1 MTNDDYQ
8 IVEISKT
15 GWEIKKSE
23 YILFTRFNQ
32 TPQVLPDRNYNDG
45 IFDEYI
51 KSTNVKGDNNKLL
64 LKVYIVSLF
73 IPDIP
78 HPIFHPH
85 GEKGSGKSTDL
96 TKIKRLVDPA
106 KPELLTVNNK
116 QEEFVQQLNHNYV
129 AIYDNIKHTPLWL
142 SDEACKA
149 VTGVGNT
156 KRKLYSD
163 DEDIVYEYK
172 RCLAFNGINIALT
185 EPDAL
190 DRSIMIELDRIK
202 NEDRRLESQIYA
214 EFEVIRPKLLG
225 CIFDIIVKTLQIKD
239 SIKLDNLP
247 RMADFAL
254 WGESISRV
262 MGHKPLEFINAY
274 YENIGKQNIE
284 VIDSNPL
291 GQVIVK
297 LCDEIEVGEKEY
309 YDTAA
314 KSLIKLRE
322 IAEVNNIDINSK
334 YFPKSANSLTRRL
347 KSIRSNLLE
356 GLGIEVIIERD
367 SKLNTSILKVRKISP
382 ASPESPEVEN
392 SCSNLDKIAG
402 GIAGTGD
409 IISPDHK
416 VSPVQNDINRAQI
429 TSDIDDSG
437 GPEVPEVL
445 LQPSDKN
452 ENTDLEPITRFE
464 KPQVCTSCNKLI
476 DPFNKNIHLMC
487 CKGQGS

>member
-1 MTNDDYQ
+1 
-8 IVEISKT
+8 
-15 GWEIKKSE
+15 
-23 YILFTRFNQ
+23 
-32 TPQVLPDRNYNDG
+32 
-45 IFDEYI
+45 
-51 KSTNVKGDNNKLL
+51 
-64 LKVYIVSLF
+64 
-73 IPDIP
+73 
-78 HPIFHPH
+78 
-85 GEKGSGKSTDL
+85 
-96 TKIKRLVDPA
+96 
-106 KPELLTVNNK
+106 
-116 QEEFVQQLNHNYV
+116 
-129 AIYDNIKHTPLWL
+129 
-142 SDEACKA
+142 
-149 VTGVGNT
+149 
-156 KRKLYSD
+156 
-163 DEDIVYEYK
+163 
-172 RCLAFNGINIALT
+172 
-185 EPDAL
+185 
-190 DRSIMIELDRIK
+190 MIELDRIK

-214 EFEVIRPKLLG
+214 EFEIIRPKLLG

-297 LCDEIEVGEKEY
+297 LCDEIEVGEEKEY

-382 ASPESPEVEN
+382 V
-392 SCSNLDKIAG
+392 
-402 GIAGTGD
+402 
-409 IISPDHK
+409 SPD
-416 VSPVQNDINRAQI
+416 I
-429 TSDIDDSG
+429 SG
-437 GPEVPEVL
+437 
-445 LQPSDKN
+445 S
-452 ENTDLEPITRFE
+452 
-464 KPQVCTSCNKLI
+464 
-476 DPFNKNIHLMC
+476 
-487 CKGQGS
+487 

>member
-172 RCLAFNGINIALT
+172 RCTSIQWNQY
-185 EPDAL
+185 
-190 DRSIMIELDRIK
+190 RSNRTGRIGPKYHDRI
-202 NEDRRLESQIYA
+202 R
-214 EFEVIRPKLLG
+214 
-225 CIFDIIVKTLQIKD
+225 
-239 SIKLDNLP
+239 
-247 RMADFAL
+247 
-254 WGESISRV
+254 
-262 MGHKPLEFINAY
+262 
-274 YENIGKQNIE
+274 
-284 VIDSNPL
+284 
-291 GQVIVK
+291 
-297 LCDEIEVGEKEY
+297 
-309 YDTAA
+309 
-314 KSLIKLRE
+314 
-322 IAEVNNIDINSK
+322 
-334 YFPKSANSLTRRL
+334 
-347 KSIRSNLLE
+347 
-356 GLGIEVIIERD
+356 
-367 SKLNTSILKVRKISP
+367 
-382 ASPESPEVEN
+382 
-392 SCSNLDKIAG
+392 
-402 GIAGTGD
+402 
-409 IISPDHK
+409 
-416 VSPVQNDINRAQI
+416 
-429 TSDIDDSG
+429 
-437 GPEVPEVL
+437 
-445 LQPSDKN
+445 
-452 ENTDLEPITRFE
+452 
-464 KPQVCTSCNKLI
+464 
-476 DPFNKNIHLMC
+476 
-487 CKGQGS
+487 